1 MSEKDLTLKQ
11 ETATSAARQVESR
24 LIPAVDIY
32 ESDDRLTLVADLPG
46 VAKDHLT
53 LGIEQGIL
61 TIEALAQSAGAA
73 GGIYREFGTT
83 GYSRRFQLPDI
94 LEFDKVAAELRDGVL
109 TVTLPKAAAAR
120 PRRIP
125 VTVH

>member
-1 MSEKDLTLKQ
+1 MSEKDLTLTKG
-11 ETATSAARQVESR
+11 SVARTDRKVDSW

-32 ESDDRLTLVADLPG
+32 ETDEQMTLIADLPG
-46 VAKDHLT
+46 VAKDQLT

-61 TIEALAQSAGAA
+61 TLEGLTADIETS

-83 GYSRRFQLPDI
+83 GYSRRFQLPDT
-94 LEFDKVAAELRDGVL
+94 LDFDNVTAELRDGVL
-109 TVTLPKAAAAR
+109 SVTLPKAAAAR

-125 VTVH
+125 ITVH